1 MLLFSRA
8 ILGAAEPAS
17 SLVAGPAAAAVIQ
30 PFLAKHCLKCH
41 GPQKQKG
48 KLRLDGP
55 WPDFRALSDVLRWEQ
70 VRKQIAGGAMPPEE
84 EPAPSADELA
94 AVLDAIGG
102 ELGRAALVTRGG
114 AGRRTLRRLTRNE
127 YSHSLQDLLGLRFAE
142 FEVKLGDR
150 LPPDGLG
157 RSFQND
163 ADTLAIQPLH
173 LWRFVQTAEAALDAT
188 IVAGPKPAVFRY
200 ALDLA
205 GLRAVG
211 DAKKKDAPVIYHD
224 GEMRDPGSKTTLT
237 ARAVGVTKLAGQGIQ
252 LQPNY
257 QRTVP
262 TLGGRQ
268 GYQHL
273 LLTLPIVVPQAG
285 VLRVRVRA
293 SGSIPPGEG
302 APRLQ
307 LGMYFHGTNHVDIP
321 LAALAVTNAPGAPT
335 DYVFEIPIHFLDAPW
350 DLVRAHRQLQLKLDN
365 AYVPLRDRVR
375 GPGVKSSVFPWPEPQ
390 LLLHAVEIET
400 PWFTS
405 WPTPVQRALLA
416 ASDGV
421 TDESER
427 ARVVLQRFM
436 DRAFRRPATVEEVGQ
451 MVSLFERT
459 RRDAADFAT
468 AIKTPLAAVLC
479 SPHFLTMVEK
489 KSAHKAPLS
498 PHELA
503 TRLAY
508 FLWDT
513 TPDDELL
520 GLAGTGKFND
530 DAVLAGQIERL
541 LKSPRAEKFCRSFVT
556 QWLGLGVIEHIQVP
570 FCEVTNTMDSRWVA
584 EHRDRA
590 IKRSLA
596 EEPVRFFQHLVA
608 QDLPVR
614 AMIEA
619 DFLVVND
626 RLAEFYGARTDA
638 DAAFRAWPDA
648 PANRRGGMLTM
659 AGVIAAASEGNPQAV
674 VKRGTY
680 VLTHLLAHE
689 VGTPP
694 ANVVPLAQQAKAN
707 PGFAK
712 LTVREQLQQHLQIAT
727 CAVCHNRIDPLG
739 YVWDGYDLSGRPG
752 FFGQPPTQPVNLSG
766 RFPDR
771 TTFTDFTDFRA
782 KLADRRFTPAFLRQ
796 LLAYAL
802 GRRLDYSDEAVVKQL
817 TEKTDSEKLGLRG
830 VIREVVFCETFR
842 TK

>member
-1 MLLFSRA
+1 M
-8 ILGAAEPAS
+8 
-17 SLVAGPAAAAVIQ
+17 IQ
-30 PFLAKHCLKCH
+30 PFLQKHCLKCH
-41 GPQKQKG
+41 GPEKQKG

-55 WPDFRALSDVLRWEQ
+55 WPDLRAEADVLQWEK

-102 ELGRAALVTRGG
+102 ELGRAALLTRGG

-173 LWRFVQTAEAALDAT
+173 LWRFVQPAEVALDAT
-188 IVAGPKPAVFRY
+188 IVTGPKPPVYRY

-211 DAKKKDAPVIYHD
+211 DAPQKKTAPVIFHD
-224 GEMRDPGSKTTLT
+224 GEARDPGSKTTLT
-237 ARAVGVTKLAGQGIQ
+237 ARAVGVTKLTGQGIQ
-252 LQPNY
+252 LAPNY
-257 QRTVP
+257 QRMVP
-262 TLGGRQ
+262 TLAGRQ
-268 GYQHL
+268 GYPHL
-273 LLTLPIVVPQAG
+273 LLTLPIAVPEAG

-321 LAALAVTNAPGAPT
+321 FAALAVTNPAGAPA
-335 DYVFEIPIHFLDAPW
+335 DYVFEVPIHFVDAPW
-350 DLVRAHRQLQLKLDN
+350 DLVRGHRQLHLKLDN

-375 GPGVKSSVFPWPEPQ
+375 EPGVKSSVFPWPEPQ

-400 PWFTS
+400 PWFPS
-405 WPTPVQRALLA
+405 WPPPAHRALLA
-416 ASDGV
+416 VPDGV
-421 TDESER
+421 TGETEP

-436 DRAFRRPATVEEVGQ
+436 DRAFRRPCTAEEVGQ

-479 SPHFLTMVEK
+479 SPHFLTLVEK
-489 KSAHKAPLS
+489 KGATKEPLS

-503 TRLAY
+503 ARLAY

-520 GLAGTGKFND
+520 QLAGAGTLNEN
-530 DAVLAGQIERL
+530 AVLAAQLERL
-541 LKSPRAEKFCRSFVT
+541 LKSPRTEKFCRSFVS
-556 QWLGLGVIEHIQVP
+556 QWLGLGVVEHIQVP
-570 FCEVTNTMDSRWVA
+570 FCDVKNTMDSRWVA
-584 EHRDRA
+584 EQRDRA

-596 EEPVRFFQHLVA
+596 DEPVRFFQHLLA
-608 QDLPVR
+608 QDLPLR
-614 AMIEA
+614 TLIDS

-626 RLAEFYGARTDA
+626 RLAAFYGAPAAA
-638 DAAFRAWPDA
+638 DSTFRAWSEA
-648 PANRRGGMLTM
+648 PANRRGGLLTM
-659 AGVIAAASEGNPQAV
+659 AGVIAAASEGNASAV
-674 VKRGTY
+674 VKRGNY
-680 VLTHLLAHE
+680 VLSHLLDLD

-694 ANVVPLAQQAKAN
+694 ANVMPLAQQAKAN

-712 LTVREQLQQHLQIAT
+712 LSVREQLQQHLSVAT

-739 YVWDGYDLSGRPG
+739 YFWDGYDLSGRPD
-752 FFGQPPTQPVNLSG
+752 FFGRPPGQPVNLSG

-771 TTFTDFTDFRA
+771 TTFSDFTDFRA
-782 KLADRRFTPAFLRQ
+782 KLADRRFTPGFLRK

-802 GRRLDYSDEAVVKQL
+802 GRRLDYSDDAVVKQL
-817 TEKTDSEKLGLRG
+817 AEKTDSENLGLRG
-830 VIREVVFCETFR
+830 VIREVVFSEAFH